1 MFGWNQTESKLPE
14 LTMEEVETPSA
25 GEATASNG
33 KISSS
38 NGQATALREV
48 AVKATDW
55 QSPVFRQVDRPDCA
69 ETFADSI
76 TGILFDGQTLRIEF
90 SVSRMDEAKPG
101 APLTGRRTPAC
112 RLVIPPSAALDLVQK
127 MQQVGAALTKAGYA
141 PRLGAPPA
149 NSNKAS

>member
-14 LTMEEVETPSA
+14 LTIDEAETP
-25 GEATASNG
+25 NG
-33 KISSS
+33 KVTSS
-38 NGQATALREV
+38 NCQVAATNGQVPPAREV
-48 AVKATDW
+48 AVKPPEW
-55 QSPVFRQVDRPDCA
+55 QQPAFRQVDRPDCA

-127 MQQVGAALTKAGYA
+127 MQQVGAALAKAGYA
-141 PRLGAPPA
+141 PRLGTPPA
-149 NSNKAS
+149 NSNKAG

>member
-14 LTMEEVETPSA
+14 LTIDEAETPN
-25 GEATASNG
+25 GEVT
-33 KISSS
+33 SS
-38 NGQATALREV
+38 NGQVPPSREV
-48 AVKATDW
+48 AVKPPEW
-55 QSPVFRQVDRPDCA
+55 QQPVFRQVDRPDCA

-127 MQQVGAALTKAGYA
+127 MQQVGAALAKAGYA
-141 PRLGAPPA
+141 PRLA